1 MLKIKPVVT
10 HLSIARFTHSDQLY
24 VQASDGRCCSLV
36 PDCKGVINTFCEKTA
51 IKTIN
56 RLAEVLRKKRG
67 EVVHVDDTIPAKRED
82 AS

>member
-1 MLKIKPVVT
+1 MLNIKPVVT

-51 IKTIN
+51 IRTLN
-56 RLAEVLRKKRG
+56 RLAEALRKKG
-67 EVVHVDDTIPAKRED
+67 QIVQVDDTIPAKHED